1 MKAFKAFIK
10 PFEALQKSAKI
21 NLSWFFSLSGTRT
34 AVTLETAM
42 EAYCLQDYILE
53 TNISHFNEV
62 NLSSNP
68 TLKTMVLALLSFY
81 YIYNLVKK

>member
-34 AVTLETAM
+34 AVALETAM

-68 TLKTMVLALLSFY
+68 TLKTMVLALLSFC